1 MIYLRLLVTGDLAS
15 KLSIKDNEMKKIIG
29 LAVGVLMLGCLLLA
43 ATSDT
48 SSQDNSIESER
59 DTITSEIEL
68 YKAERDTII
77 SEIELYELTGSNL
90 RFAMADQLDDIRAY
104 IKLRGVST
112 LEDSMQTMD
121 GIMLNLLAPKL
132 LEARLD
138 VRYAESRVEKS
149 GNSSLESAKKK
160 LSILQAEAALLEEAL
175 REHSAN
181 KMVLDSMMRMLMF
194 IEKRVDENNRVMN
207 KIRLEALAGRAV
219 EKVTSE

>member
-1 MIYLRLLVTGDLAS
+1 
-15 KLSIKDNEMKKIIG
+15 MKKIIG

-112 LEDSMQTMD
+112 LDDPMQTMD

-160 LSILQAEAALLEEAL
+160 LSILQAEAALL
-175 REHSAN
+175 
-181 KMVLDSMMRMLMF
+181 
-194 IEKRVDENNRVMN
+194 
-207 KIRLEALAGRAV
+207 
-219 EKVTSE
+219 